1 MLIAGC
7 LALLLGA
14 LEFGADIL
22 MFAAVFAGNYK
33 KTFLLLIGKLAVYA
47 FSIWLVLQ
55 FFRAFLTAAG
65 IGFGAGFLCCILLY
79 GVIKLTRKN
88 G

>member
-1 MLIAGC
+1 MLITGF

-14 LEFGADIL
+14 LEFAADIPL
-22 MFAAVFAGNYK
+22 FASVFAGNYK
-33 KTFLLLIGKLAVYA
+33 KTALWILLKLAGYA
-47 FSIWLVLQ
+47 LSIWLVLA

-79 GVIKLTRKN
+79 GVIKLTRKS